1 MAAAYSLAHLSPTPS
16 PLHLSM
22 WYELHNRV
30 NYYTVDTHLVWA
42 KTLEGLLPLM
52 EHLKI
57 TACTTSRYTD

>member
-1 MAAAYSLAHLSPTPS
+1 
-16 PLHLSM
+16 M

-42 KTLEGLLPLM
+42 KALEDLLPLM
-52 EHLKI
+52 EHLNI